1 MAATAIQNNDDHHLS
16 AIVDKAMNDVNRLR
30 VRIFVKSF
38 DDVEDIDNVSNSICA
53 FVMQNIIWN
62 PICVA

>member
-1 MAATAIQNNDDHHLS
+1 
-16 AIVDKAMNDVNRLR
+16 MNDVNRLR